1 MPVTLEQPCGLF
13 ETRRKHAKRWNWEDF
28 PKLGHLDSL
37 SVHICIYIYY
47 IYMSTYIYTYVLIFI
62 WVLTRSPFNHPPK
75 KTGRPPWPSWAPIR
89 WISWSR
95 CDLARG
101 FWWYSAGG
109 LDMFWP
115 SESNQENLW
124 LYWKEPPSFWSFFFF
139 FGSETIHLLQGLI
152 DMEWFQIPVNGYKLG
167 FRS

>member
-13 ETRRKHAKRWNWEDF
+13 ETRRNAKRWNWEDF

-37 SVHICIYIYY
+37 SVHICIYNIY
-47 IYMSTYIYTYVLIFI
+47 IHTYVLLFI
-62 WVLTRSPFNHPPK
+62 WVLTRSPFNHPEK

-124 LYWKEPPSFWSFFFF
+124 LYWKEPPSFWSLFFSDLKPSIYCK
-139 FGSETIHLLQGLI
+139 GWLI
-152 DMEWFQIPVNGYKLG
+152 WNGFRSQWMDNLG